1 LAALFLW
8 HKPSRR
14 TKDLGERIQA
24 FSWRGRFRLAGA
36 LAFEERIP
44 VSVRTIIPIVVLYL
58 ALPLDFVPDFIPV
71 LGQIDD
77 IVVLAV
83 GAGLMMKFA
92 PVGVLELHLASLEAE
107 EGLTGNERRRSRSG
121 DAKFKS

>member
-1 LAALFLW
+1 M
-8 HKPSRR
+8 
-14 TKDLGERIQA
+14 
-24 FSWRGRFRLAGA
+24 
-36 LAFEERIP
+36 
-44 VSVRTIIPIVVLYL
+44 SVRTIIPIVVLYL